1 MSFKTTL
8 LPEYTDTIVYQK
20 ESFYKNASN
29 LLDVFG
35 EYLNEL
41 NLNLDYEKGKSSGDI
56 IKNNVLFFEKLNEND
71 FVIEGKEIDII
82 FKDYYIEKYNSLFTS
97 LKSSVSSF
105 VKNNVYFKQYS
116 DDVGILTDS
125 NSTLDCSIAPYYDI
139 FYSDI
144 DVPNNLNSTI
154 YNKLTNNNKLMQIK
168 FSKFNDGMMKNN
180 LKGLVNYDN
189 VSISKTSHGKDLVTD
204 YYYYDRLFKFKEP
217 LTQNI
222 SSILQGLGDYILF
235 IKNLNKRENNEK
247 ASLLAFN
254 AKVEDVE
261 NVIDILKNKI
271 TSNPYTSNSILS
283 S

>member
-189 VSISKTSHGKDLVTD
+189 VNISKTSHGKDLVTD

-247 ASLLAFN
+247 SSLLAFN

>member
-1 MSFKTTL
+1 M
-8 LPEYTDTIVYQK
+8 
-20 ESFYKNASN
+20 
-29 LLDVFG
+29 
-35 EYLNEL
+35 
-41 NLNLDYEKGKSSGDI
+41 
-56 IKNNVLFFEKLNEND
+56 
-71 FVIEGKEIDII
+71 
-82 FKDYYIEKYNSLFTS
+82 
-97 LKSSVSSF
+97 
-105 VKNNVYFKQYS
+105 
-116 DDVGILTDS
+116 GILTDS